1 MESPSKPSL
10 IDRIAALLLR
20 EPEDREDLLALLHAA
35 LDRDLLDADALSK
48 EQMVRRRDHLTAFF
62 VAALKP

>member
-35 LDRDLLDADALSK
+35 LDRDLLDADALSCIIDGT
-48 EQMVRRRDHLTAFF
+48 RARGYGFFSLDAF
-62 VAALKP
+62 AR

>member
-35 LDRDLLDADALSK
+35 LDRDLLDADALSVIK
-48 EQMVRRRDHLTAFF
+48 GALQM
-62 VAALKP
+62 